1 MAATPKDTY
10 SSVINT
16 LLWRIQRFFL
26 EGLLGLP
33 RRLNISYLLFFSHLL
48 LVIWLVV
55 IMSFNRFR
63 SEWQANVHHA
73 VEVARLSL
81 NPIVEDLSL
90 AASGLSYANIH
101 LPATRN
107 LFRNAGKLL
116 YFEVEAIS
124 DYSKQPFHFAYSR
137 DKDDVWRTGLET
149 DEEKEALATVNR
161 LENALHNEP
170 GIDQVKYGFLL
181 NRARERHDAI
191 MSDMEKARHYS
202 TLYHK
207 AALIPGEY
215 VIDEELKTLQTL
227 VMLNNSGG
235 GKLWAVFNAEELLIL
250 KERMKTTILK
260 EALLAL
266 LVSSILIIWATWW
279 IVRPLRR
286 LAAYMT
292 HDIHEL
298 DVSVLPELNRDDEI
312 GQLARCYRN
321 LVTRIRNQITDLERL
336 AIIDALTGLGSRR
349 LYDTSGRTFLKQVKR
364 TGHYFGML
372 VIDVDHFKLY
382 NDTYGH
388 AQGDEGLKMIGRVL
402 KATLQRETDLA
413 FRIGGEEFIV
423 MIQVTSADEVA
434 HMAEQI
440 RKAVLKEKMIHEK
453 NGPGVISV
461 SIGGV
466 TLSTDHQGA
475 GPTLNQLFK
484 VADKALYTAKASG
497 RNRVSITRIDTPEPL
512 PLLLKTDEPPRPPEG
527 AMSPPP

>member
-1 MAATPKDTY
+1 
-10 SSVINT
+10 
-16 LLWRIQRFFL
+16 
-26 EGLLGLP
+26 
-33 RRLNISYLLFFSHLL
+33 
-48 LVIWLVV
+48 
-55 IMSFNRFR
+55 
-63 SEWQANVHHA
+63 
-73 VEVARLSL
+73 
-81 NPIVEDLSL
+81 
-90 AASGLSYANIH
+90 
-101 LPATRN
+101 
-107 LFRNAGKLL
+107 
-116 YFEVEAIS
+116 
-124 DYSKQPFHFAYSR
+124 
-137 DKDDVWRTGLET
+137 
-149 DEEKEALATVNR
+149 
-161 LENALHNEP
+161 
-170 GIDQVKYGFLL
+170 
-181 NRARERHDAI
+181 
-191 MSDMEKARHYS
+191 
-202 TLYHK
+202 
-207 AALIPGEY
+207 
-215 VIDEELKTLQTL
+215 
-227 VMLNNSGG
+227 
-235 GKLWAVFNAEELLIL
+235 
-250 KERMKTTILK
+250 MKTTILK

-286 LAAYMT
+286 LASYMT

-364 TGHYFGML
+364 TGHFFGML

-413 FRIGGEEFIV
+413 FRIGGEEFVV
-423 MIQVTSADEVA
+423 MIQVTSADEVT

-440 RKAVLKEKMIHEK
+440 RKAVLEEKMTHEK

-466 TLSTDHQGA
+466 TLSTDHPGA

-484 VADKALYTAKASG
+484 VADKALYTAKAKG
-497 RNRVSITRIDTPEPL
+497 RNRVSITRIDPPEPL
-512 PLLLKTDEPPRPPEG
+512 PLLLRTDDASTQPGSRK
-527 AMSPPP
+527 SSTS